1 MAGVSMG
8 TGLTSGID
16 YTTMISQLM
25 QIEAQPQT
33 QLKNQL
39 AGTKTDAAAY
49 RDINS
54 AFAALG
60 TAAQALMN
68 STTWGSV
75 KAASSSTG
83 ITASATA
90 GAQPGTVSF
99 TVDALATNHTIY
111 TGKNWTATT
120 DDFGLGSPLT
130 FTNLKDNSTF
140 GIPLADT
147 DGNGT
152 VSLAEAVS
160 SINGA
165 GKGITATAVNTGS
178 GYRLQLTTTTSGVA
192 GKFDVSSA
200 SMPAGTFTPL
210 TVGVDAQITVGGTG
224 GYQVT
229 SPSNTFSGVMDGA
242 SFTVSQT
249 TGTTPVTVSVTS
261 NPDAVASAVQ
271 AFVDAANTVIN
282 RIGSYTDS
290 SSSTAPLKGDYSL
303 TSLAGQILDQVSSAV
318 GGTSAAVAGL
328 QLTKTGAIAFDAS
341 VFKSKLTSDPALVQ
355 KIFGGTTLVGAD
367 NVANTPDD
375 QVDVDGLGARIAVLA
390 DRASDSATGIL
401 TSLAN
406 GQDTRAKDLQDQ
418 IDAWDLRLQQRKDTL
433 TAQFNAM
440 ETALG
445 TLQNQSTWL
454 TSQIASLPSWTT
466 NSSK

>member
-1 MAGVSMG
+1 MG

-16 YTTMISQLM
+16 YTTMITQLM

-39 AGTKTDAAAY
+39 SDTQADAAAY

-60 TAAQALMN
+60 TTAQALM
-68 STTWGSV
+68 SSATWGSV
-75 KAASSSTG
+75 TATSSGNGVS
-83 ITASATA
+83 ASASA
-90 GAQPGTVSF
+90 GAQSGTMAF
-99 TVDALATNHTIY
+99 TVDSLATNHTIY
-111 TGKNWTATT
+111 TGKNWTAST
-120 DDFGLGSPLT
+120 DDFGLSSPLT
-130 FTNLKDNSTF
+130 FTNLTDSSTF
-140 GIPLADT
+140 DIPLGDT
-147 DGNGT
+147 DGDGK

-165 GKGITATAVNTGS
+165 GKGITATAVDTGS
-178 GYRLQLTTTTSGVA
+178 GLRLQLTTAKSGVA
-192 GKFDVSSA
+192 GKFDVSA
-200 SMPAGTFTPL
+200 AGMAAGTFTPL
-210 TVGVDAQITVGGTG
+210 TVGTDAQITIGGPG
-224 GYQVT
+224 GYPVT
-229 SPSNTFSGVMDGA
+229 SSSNTFSGVMGGVT
-242 SFTVSQT
+242 FTVSQT
-249 TGTTPVTVSVTS
+249 TGTTPVTVSVNP
-261 NPDAVASAVQ
+261 NPDAMAGAVQ

-282 RIGSYTDS
+282 RIASYTDS
-290 SSSTAPLKGDYSL
+290 KSTSAPLKGDYGL

-318 GGTSAAVAGL
+318 GSSSAAVAGL
-328 QLTKTGAIAFDAS
+328 QLTKNGSIAFDAN
-341 VFKSKLTSDPALVQ
+341 VFKSKLASDPALVQ

-375 QVDVDGLGARIAVLA
+375 VVDVDGLGARLAVLA

-401 TSLAN
+401 TALAN

-454 TSQIASLPSWTT
+454 TSQIASLPTWN
-466 NSSK
+466 NSNK